1 MKGLQGR
8 SGGIRLLL
16 GALQA
21 DRAGLLKTGTIS
33 LLFHMVM
40 LAFLSLSFGSG
51 GGSSIYR
58 FTIRPFS
65 PAGDG
70 MAKGGSHPG
79 LVRSPSAEKAR
90 SAKTT
95 VKTEKSAAQ
104 TIKQEISLD
113 RQKKPLQRHEAG
125 ETAEAI
131 TIAEVAKDTKVAD
144 PIPAPLSVQAKGSSA
159 ETGSGQAGKG
169 LGQGSGMGQ
178 GGSGSGLGE
187 GEEGFGWG
195 WSGVSSPRYAQNPK
209 PVYPQE
215 ARAKGYQGKVLLRVE
230 VLASGRVGQAAVK
243 KSSGCEALDRSALAA
258 VKEWRFIPARKG
270 EVAVPVWVI
279 IPIKFQLL

>member
-1 MKGLQGR
+1 MKGFQGMPGSLR
-8 SGGIRLLL
+8 S
-16 GALQA
+16 

-33 LLFHMVM
+33 LLFHIVI
-40 LAFLSLSFGSG
+40 LAFLSLSLGSG

-70 MAKGGSHPG
+70 RAKGGPYPG
-79 LVRSPSAEKAR
+79 LVRSPSSGKGRLATTASQENS
-90 SAKTT
+90 SAHK
-95 VKTEKSAAQ
+95 K
-104 TIKQEISLD
+104 KQGISLD
-113 RQKKPLQRHEAG
+113 GQKQPLKRHEAG
-125 ETAEAI
+125 EVEQVI
-131 TIAEVAKDTKVAD
+131 TIAEVAKDARGAD
-144 PIPAPLSVQAKGSSA
+144 PTPPRPLEQAKGNSA
-159 ETGSGQAGKG
+159 DTGIGQGVKG

-195 WSGVSSPRYAQNPK
+195 WSGISSPRYAQNPR

-215 ARAKGYQGKVLLRVE
+215 AREKGYQGKVLLRVE
-230 VLASGRVGQAAVK
+230 VLSNGRVGQIAVK
-243 KSSGCEALDRSALAA
+243 KTSGCEALDQSALAA
-258 VKEWRFIPARKG
+258 VKEWRFIPAQKG

>member
-1 MKGLQGR
+1 MKVWRGMLGPLR
-8 SGGIRLLL
+8 S
-16 GALQA
+16 

-33 LLFHMVM
+33 LLFHIVFI
-40 LAFLSLSFGSG
+40 AFLSLSLGSG

-58 FTIRPFS
+58 FSIRPFS

-70 MAKGGSHPG
+70 RAKGGSHPG
-79 LVRSPSAEKAR
+79 LVRSPSAEKGR
-90 SAKTT
+90 SAQAASQ
-95 VKTEKSAAQ
+95 EKSA
-104 TIKQEISLD
+104 KQKMNKGISLEG
-113 RQKKPLQRHEAG
+113 RKEPLQRPEEAS
-125 ETAEAI
+125 AI
-131 TIAEVAKDTKVAD
+131 TVAAAKEARPTQAND
-144 PIPAPLSVQAKGSSA
+144 PTPSSLSVQAKGSSA
-159 ETGSGQAGKG
+159 DTGMGQGGKG

-195 WSGVSSPRYAQNPK
+195 WSGVTSPRYAQNPK

-215 ARAKGYQGKVLLRVE
+215 AREKGYQGKVLLRVE
-230 VLASGRVGQAAVK
+230 VLANGRVGQIAIK
-243 KSSGCEALDRSALAA
+243 KTSGCEALDRSALAA

>member
-1 MKGLQGR
+1 MKGLRGTP
-8 SGGIRLLL
+8 GP
-16 GALQA
+16 LQS
-21 DRAGLLKTGTIS
+21 DRAGLLKAGAIA
-33 LLFHMVM
+33 LFFHMVM

-58 FTIRPFS
+58 FTIRPYS

-90 SAKTT
+90 LAKTASQ
-95 VKTEKSAAQ
+95 EKSAAQ
-104 TIKQEISLD
+104 KIKQGISLD
-113 RQKKPLQRHEAG
+113 GQRQPLQRHEA
-125 ETAEAI
+125 ALAI
-131 TIAEVAKDTKVAD
+131 TVAAVAKDAQGAEPT
-144 PIPAPLSVQAKGSSA
+144 PPPLSVQARGSSVDA
-159 ETGSGQAGKG
+159 GMGQAGKG

-215 ARAKGYQGKVLLRVE
+215 AREKGYQGKVLLRVE
-230 VLASGRVGQAAVK
+230 VLANGRVGQVALK
-243 KSSGCEALDRSALAA
+243 KSSGCEVLDRSALAA

-270 EVAVPVWVI
+270 EVAVPVLVI

>member
-1 MKGLQGR
+1 MKELRGMPGPLQ
-8 SGGIRLLL
+8 S
-16 GALQA
+16 
-21 DRAGLLKTGTIS
+21 DRAGLLKTGAIS
-33 LLFHMVM
+33 LIFHMVM
-40 LAFLSLSFGSG
+40 LAFLSLSLGSG

-58 FTIRPFS
+58 FTIRPYS
-65 PAGDG
+65 PTGNG
-70 MAKGGSHPG
+70 MTKGGAHPG

-90 SAKTT
+90 LAKTAS
-95 VKTEKSAAQ
+95 KEKSAVQ
-104 TIKQEISLD
+104 KNKQGISVD
-113 RQKKPLQRHEAG
+113 GQKKPLQRHEAG

-131 TIAEVAKDTKVAD
+131 TIAEVAKDARRAD
-144 PIPAPLSVQAKGSSA
+144 STPAPLSVQAKGSSA
-159 ETGSGQAGKG
+159 EAGMGQAGKG

-195 WSGVSSPRYAQNPK
+195 LSGVSSPKYAQNPK

-215 ARAKGYQGKVLLRVE
+215 AREKGYQGKVLLRVE
-230 VLASGRVGQAAVK
+230 VLANGRVGQVALK
-243 KSSGCEALDRSALAA
+243 KTSGCEALDRSALAA

-270 EVAVPVWVI
+270 EVAVPVWVV

>member
-1 MKGLQGR
+1 
-8 SGGIRLLL
+8 
-16 GALQA
+16 
-21 DRAGLLKTGTIS
+21 
-33 LLFHMVM
+33 
-40 LAFLSLSFGSG
+40 
-51 GGSSIYR
+51 
-58 FTIRPFS
+58 
-65 PAGDG
+65 
-70 MAKGGSHPG
+70 MAKGGTHPG
-79 LVRSPSAEKAR
+79 LVRSPSAQKTR
-90 SAKTT
+90 SAQIASQA
-95 VKTEKSAAQ
+95 EKSAAQ
-104 TIKQEISLD
+104 KRKQGISVD
-113 RQKKPLQRHEAG
+113 GQKKPLQRHEAG

-131 TIAEVAKDTKVAD
+131 TIAEVAQDAKVAD
-144 PIPAPLSVQAKGSSA
+144 PTPASLSVQAKGSSA
-159 ETGSGQAGKG
+159 ETSSGQAGKG
-169 LGQGSGMGQ
+169 LGQGSGMGE

-230 VLASGRVGQAAVK
+230 VLASGRVGQVAVK
-243 KSSGCEALDRSALAA
+243 KSSGCESLDRSALAA

>member
-1 MKGLQGR
+1 MKGLRGTP
-8 SGGIRLLL
+8 GP
-16 GALQA
+16 LQS
-21 DRAGLLKTGTIS
+21 DRAGLLKAGAIA
-33 LLFHMVM
+33 LFFHMVM

-58 FTIRPFS
+58 FTIRPYS

-90 SAKTT
+90 LAKTASQ
-95 VKTEKSAAQ
+95 EKSAAHKR
-104 TIKQEISLD
+104 KQGISLD
-113 RQKKPLQRHEAG
+113 GQRQPLQHHEA
-125 ETAEAI
+125 ALAI
-131 TIAEVAKDTKVAD
+131 TVAAAAKDVRGDD
-144 PIPAPLSVQAKGSSA
+144 PTPPHLSVQAKGSSA
-159 ETGSGQAGKG
+159 EAGVGQVGKG

-215 ARAKGYQGKVLLRVE
+215 AREKGYQGKVLLRVE
-230 VLASGRVGQAAVK
+230 VLANGRVGQVALK
-243 KSSGCEALDRSALAA
+243 KSSGCEVLDRSALAA

-270 EVAVPVWVI
+270 EVAVPVLVI